1 MKRLLSIA
9 EGLLGLLIL
18 GALAIMLTLT
28 FGGLQA
34 DEKPASQDFQSPIET
49 PTPPGTPAT
58 PTVAP
63 TPVPCCSFAARSAAA
78 ELATPLEAYR
88 FSEPRVVLT
97 HTSAT
102 GIAGWLP
109 DNQRLLITRLMPE
122 QSREYVEIFNVQTG
136 ELQRYGERHSFDAK
150 AVWLTTTQAVAF
162 VDVSSDRQVVL
173 RISRGESGPVE
184 EVVSGLAA
192 PYLAASPDGRR
203 VVFFTQV
210 AQNRPEAF
218 DATQAQR
225 QTFPVTLPLTSWQEL
240 SALGQQYGPEP
251 YRATWSPSGNQI
263 AFYNDT
269 GLYLFD
275 LPSGQICE
283 VGLGFEESEAQYGK
297 RWTFYV
303 QWSPNGRYLAA
314 LSAIGDLPVHFID
327 LILIDMNSGERRTLS
342 PGLDLEQH
350 YVYDFGWAANNQQL
364 ITLAQTE
371 TIQGRPIQKLYLIDV
386 QTGDSRQVMPEYVF
400 GGGTIESWQLAWAP
414 NGQTLAVKCPTW
426 FEVEPTILEDR
437 ICLISVTLRP

>member
-173 RISRGESGPVE
+173 RISRGESGPME
-184 EVVSGLAA
+184 EVVSGLV
-192 PYLAASPDGRR
+192 PCPD
-203 VVFFTQV
+203 
-210 AQNRPEAF
+210 
-218 DATQAQR
+218 
-225 QTFPVTLPLTSWQEL
+225 
-240 SALGQQYGPEP
+240 
-251 YRATWSPSGNQI
+251 
-263 AFYNDT
+263 
-269 GLYLFD
+269 
-275 LPSGQICE
+275 
-283 VGLGFEESEAQYGK
+283 
-297 RWTFYV
+297 
-303 QWSPNGRYLAA
+303 
-314 LSAIGDLPVHFID
+314 
-327 LILIDMNSGERRTLS
+327 
-342 PGLDLEQH
+342 
-350 YVYDFGWAANNQQL
+350 
-364 ITLAQTE
+364 
-371 TIQGRPIQKLYLIDV
+371 
-386 QTGDSRQVMPEYVF
+386 
-400 GGGTIESWQLAWAP
+400 
-414 NGQTLAVKCPTW
+414 
-426 FEVEPTILEDR
+426 
-437 ICLISVTLRP
+437 